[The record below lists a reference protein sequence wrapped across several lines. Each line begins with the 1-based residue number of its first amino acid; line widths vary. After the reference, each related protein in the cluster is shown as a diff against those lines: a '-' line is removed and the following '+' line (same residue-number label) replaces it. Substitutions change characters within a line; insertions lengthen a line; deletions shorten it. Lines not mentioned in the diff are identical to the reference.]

1 MNLIKTFIYMQII
14 HLDLALIQQLSTLGH
29 IETTLN
35 FKEIITCILILVHPT
50 LLDLTSALL
59 IY

>member
-1 MNLIKTFIYMQII
+1 MQII

-35 FKEIITCILILVHPT
+35 FKEIITCILLLVHPT